1 MLKSVGVRA
10 VNATMWSNVKLLQI
24 LSTFK
29 ILKWPFIVMFE
40 QTPACLYKV
49 FSNTGARPYR
59 QFNRGLEFKSVTEYR
74 IMTEFCH
81 THTHTYCINTRVFSW
96 SRIHTHW
103 PLKPGFMYLFI
114 DLHWILT
121 IFCTWLIALGV
132 AERTTKWYLP
142 RYCGVKCLPQ

>member
-74 IMTEFCH
+74 IMTQFCH
-81 THTHTYCINTRVFSW
+81 TRTVFTHTCFLLESHTHTLAIETRV
-96 SRIHTHW
+96 
-103 PLKPGFMYLFI
+103 YVFI
-114 DLHWILT
+114 
-121 IFCTWLIALGV
+121 
-132 AERTTKWYLP
+132 Y
-142 RYCGVKCLPQ
+142 